1 MKIWLDDIRQPPDE
15 SWVWIQNAESFRVWV
30 QCDPNGITHISFDH
44 DLGDTNDPEITGY
57 TCLCWIEKIW
67 WNDVNYTLPVL
78 TVHSANPV
86 GRLKMQ
92 KLIDRMARG

>member
-1 MKIWLDDIRQPPDE
+1 MKIWLDDIRPAPVG
-15 SWVWIQNAESFRVWV
+15 WLWIKDAIQFRVIYH
-30 QCDPNGITHISFDH
+30 DHRDEITHISFDH

-57 TCLCWIEKIW
+57 TCLCWIEKVW
-67 WNDVNYTLPVL
+67 WNDPNYNIPVL

-92 KLIDRMARG
+92 TLINRMARG